1 MKKRRSLVISF
12 LLVAAL
18 TLGIGYAALSD
29 VLDIQGT
36 AEISTGAMEEAFN
49 QDVYFSAAV
58 ANEPAT
64 GSTTSIVADNND
76 KATFTAKGFTQ
87 VGDKITFTYTIKN
100 DSEHYASDV
109 TPKLLQN
116 SNEEYFDIYSDWQ
129 SQTQRIDAG
138 GEKTLTLTVELVKLP
153 TATAEGETALRSASF
168 NIELTAV
175 TVE

>member
-1 MKKRRSLVISF
+1 MKKRRTLIISL

-36 AEISTGAMEEAFN
+36 AEISAGIAEEAFN
-49 QDVYFSAAV
+49 QDVYFSAVNPGKGITA
-58 ANEPAT
+58 
-64 GSTTSIVADNND
+64 SINQDNND
-76 KATFTAKGFTQ
+76 KATFTATGFTQ
-87 VGDKITFTYTIKN
+87 VGDVVSVTYTIKN
-100 DSEHYASDV
+100 DSEHYAANV

-116 SNEEYFDIYSDWQ
+116 SNEEFFKITSDWA
-129 SQTQRIDAG
+129 STMQTINASS
-138 GEKTLTLTVELVKLP
+138 EKTITIYVELVKLP
-153 TATAEGETALRSASF
+153 TVAEGLTTASF